1 VLGPRTILQ
10 AMLQVI
16 LRVVGPIGCCCKV
29 LYKSIERFL
38 TRRFVIEFFVRRLR
52 SWNPVFERFV
62 LGHFVLKPSFLD
74 SRS

>member
-1 VLGPRTILQ
+1 
-10 AMLQVI
+10 M
-16 LRVVGPIGCCCKV
+16 

-62 LGHFVLKPSFLD
+62 LGRFVFKASFLD